1 MLILTLWQCF
11 GMRWIRMDFQLFK
24 LSIDW
29 ARGIVLQYTP
39 PFYTQR
45 QIPKHKLILFLS
57 EAENFL
63 QKNYLFLTAEDLKWS
78 LNKAILFVGWHPQA
92 QGAGNS
98 ELWGHW
104 FWSFV
109 YFYYNPNNH
118 VFSTVCLCRRKIR
131 RRS

>member
-1 MLILTLWQCF
+1 
-11 GMRWIRMDFQLFK
+11 MDFQLFK

-63 QKNYLFLTAEDLKWS
+63 QKSYLFLTAEDLKWS
-78 LNKAILFVGWHPQA
+78 LNEAILFVGWHPHA
-92 QGAGNS
+92 
-98 ELWGHW
+98 
-104 FWSFV
+104 
-109 YFYYNPNNH
+109 
-118 VFSTVCLCRRKIR
+118 RRLEIV
-131 RRS
+131 SCGDTDFDLLFIFITTQITTCF